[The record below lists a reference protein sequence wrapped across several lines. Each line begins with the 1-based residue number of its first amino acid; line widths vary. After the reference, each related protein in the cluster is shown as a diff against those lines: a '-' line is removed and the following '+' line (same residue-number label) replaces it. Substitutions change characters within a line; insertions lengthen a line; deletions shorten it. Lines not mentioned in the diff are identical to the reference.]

1 MLDILRIDPLKEAQG
16 LFRDFDRL
24 MKEFLVAD
32 FDPAGHSGWLP
43 NVRIESGDDGHEV
56 SVDLP
61 GVDPKD
67 VDISVQDRQLVI
79 KGARRFGKDGEK
91 AAFSRSFSRTFSLP
105 ESADPEGIQASAE
118 NGVLVVRIPKKPE
131 ARPRQIEIET
141 GEQKQLT

>member
-1 MLDILRIDPLKEAQG
+1 MLDILRIDPFKEAHG

-43 NVRIESGDDGHEV
+43 DIRVENTDDGHEV

-67 VDISVQDRQLVI
+67 VEISVRDRRLVI
-79 KGARRFGKDGEK
+79 KGARRFGKGGEK

-131 ARPRQIEIET
+131 AKPRQIEVKI